1 MKLNSIAKNQTE
13 LTGKDKIIF
22 FSYNTPVVAFIN
34 GVWCKTSKKF
44 SATTTRHINQ
54 YLAGQPAELK
64 NQEFFNSLS

>member
-1 MKLNSIAKNQTE
+1 MKLNVIAKNQTE

-22 FSYNTPVVAFIN
+22 FSYNAPVVAYIN
-34 GVWCKTSKKF
+34 GFWYKTNKKF

-64 NQEFFNSLS
+64 DQEFFNNLI